1 MPTKNEDWVLP
12 TTIKAGKLI
21 ADHILVSDQ
30 NSDDKTIKL
39 LEKED
44 KVTILQNTNI
54 DHSNVV
60 RWQLLDEAR
69 KIFGK
74 NNIIINLD
82 ADEILPPQMYLKEK
96 KNIVNNRAG
105 TVFSSPWVQ
114 LWRSVN
120 QYRDDDSV
128 WNPKKNNKQFMFID
142 NGKMDYERTYTINDH
157 TSRVPTLKTK
167 KNIPLAIPL
176 LHLQFVN
183 WERSQMKQIW
193 YQCKEVLNGGESQEI
208 NNKYRN
214 SQNEDNIQFS
224 PVKSIWIEDIIF
236 SPQLDQVDISKL
248 WYFKE
253 VIEMFE
259 DHGVEV
265 FKELNIWHN
274 SYIKDFINN

>member
-96 KNIVNNRAG
+96 KNIVKNRAG

-128 WNPKKNNKQFMFID
+128 WNPKKNN
-142 NGKMDYERTYTINDH
+142 
-157 TSRVPTLKTK
+157 
-167 KNIPLAIPL
+167 
-176 LHLQFVN
+176 
-183 WERSQMKQIW
+183 
-193 YQCKEVLNGGESQEI
+193 
-208 NNKYRN
+208 
-214 SQNEDNIQFS
+214 
-224 PVKSIWIEDIIF
+224 
-236 SPQLDQVDISKL
+236 
-248 WYFKE
+248 
-253 VIEMFE
+253 
-259 DHGVEV
+259 
-265 FKELNIWHN
+265 
-274 SYIKDFINN
+274 